1 MAFAA
6 AQGPHTSFRPGQPI
20 AGDIASGFHSA
31 GHRRFWSSS
40 VGVGRVDIDW
50 WCWTAGDGR
59 NLLGDNFLAAA
70 DRHDGG
76 HEPISTSK
84 HFYFRKP
91 NQLELSRQDS

>member
-1 MAFAA
+1 MWRLLLRRV
-6 AQGPHTSFRPGQPI
+6 HTR
-20 AGDIASGFHSA
+20 HSA
-31 GHRRFWSSS
+31 RVNPLQATLHRDSILLVIVDS
-40 VGVGRVDIDW
+40 GRRVLVLVASILIGG
-50 WCWTAGDGR
+50 AGDGR
-59 NLLGDNFLAAA
+59 DLLGDGDLAAA